1 MPTRQQPAD
10 TAARFGVGWDASSRA
25 RRQVVVAR
33 GCWGP
38 FLGIL
43 GWPCLAQVSDPVVVC
58 VGVTTGCGPTVRI
71 PGLAA
76 TQSTPL
82 LRLPGRTYRQWTA
95 RVISTEFAAER
106 VSVTAARAASA
117 TIRPATG
124 GPATID
130 LTAGVC
136 IGVLR
141 VGPPQVLL
149 VPRPSR
155 RHYACY
161 S

>member
-1 MPTRQQPAD
+1 MSARQQPAD
-10 TAARFGVGWDASSRA
+10 AAARFGVGWDASSRA
-25 RRQVVVAR
+25 RQQVVVAR
-33 GCWGP
+33 SYWGP
-38 FLGIL
+38 FLGLL
-43 GWPCLAQVSDPVVVC
+43 GWPCLAQVPNPVVVC
-58 VGVTTGCGPTVRI
+58 VGVTTGCGPAVRI

-82 LRLPGRTYRQWTA
+82 LRLPGRTYRQRTA
-95 RVISTEFAAER
+95 RVISTEFAAKG

-117 TIRPATG
+117 AVASTTFATG
-124 GPATID
+124 TVDPPTRA
-130 LTAGVC
+130 C
-136 IGVLR
+136 ISVLR